1 MYKPNCTQEHPRRT
15 GIQQNILYS
24 RSLTFSAY
32 ACSMISERYVVF
44 CSACV
49 QLHQRLFDRK
59 TTCDFYSPT
68 IHLAAHPTTH
78 RKSDTRAS
86 ITDKQTSHYALP
98 GEKKTLQKQIPND
111 YTTNHSIMTH
121 VFISERA
128 KLGLEDFIRKTKC
141 QAIHYQS

>member
-1 MYKPNCTQEHPRRT
+1 MHKPNGTYRNIPEELEFIRTYCTAEVLHFQHM
-15 GIQQNILYS
+15 L
-24 RSLTFSAY
+24 
-32 ACSMISERYVVF
+32 SMPSERYVLEQQNTFVVF

-59 TTCDFYSPT
+59 TTCDFYSST

-98 GEKKTLQKQIPND
+98 GEKKNIAEIDPK
-111 YTTNHSIMTH
+111 
-121 VFISERA
+121 
-128 KLGLEDFIRKTKC
+128 
-141 QAIHYQS
+141 